1 MNNLAENTAQNVNQ
15 AVESFKP
22 NFNNLEPVDLKTFVE
37 KNIFYTILVIVV
49 VFICYF
55 IYLAYINWDVSPI
68 KKIKPSLKIGII
80 PDGKPS
86 ITQNVDMDC
95 PNNLSKYSF
104 AFGLQINDFYCNR
117 GFWKCIVLKG
127 NEIKNT
133 YKNNKCSD
141 KEPKTFGTYMNNCFD
156 TDKKC
161 YKILEDNPNSK
172 ALKDL
177 KNLINSTEGLKILD
191 PNSLYKRLDIIC
203 KAHKIPENIGKE
215 LLCCAVSECEF
226 F

>member
-1 MNNLAENTAQNVNQ
+1 M
-15 AVESFKP
+15 
-22 NFNNLEPVDLKTFVE
+22 
-37 KNIFYTILVIVV
+37 
-49 VFICYF
+49 
-55 IYLAYINWDVSPI
+55 
-68 KKIKPSLKIGII
+68 
-80 PDGKPS
+80 
-86 ITQNVDMDC
+86 
-95 PNNLSKYSF
+95 
-104 AFGLQINDFYCNR
+104 YC
-117 GFWKCIVLKG
+117 IKG

-203 KAHKIPENIGKE
+203 LKPIKYQKI
-215 LLCCAVSECEF
+215 
-226 F
+226 